1 MQICINYYH
10 TIKTDKKSCQINI
23 FYEINLGYHIFMYQ
37 VFLFIIF
44 PLFSVL
50 LYSFNIEFTFY
61 GIKIIKFFLQY
72 KKFDLTSVSL
82 MNPNAGHFIKFR
94 IHNVQIIKVHCIVL
108 FPIKSR
114 HIKLRTKIVLFAIL
128 SHFNFFFKLNLN
140 LFFLSHRFSTS
151 VVKYF

>member
-1 MQICINYYH
+1 
-10 TIKTDKKSCQINI
+10 
-23 FYEINLGYHIFMYQ
+23 MYQ

-94 IHNVQIIKVHCIVL
+94 IHNVQIIKLHCIVL

-128 SHFNFFFKLNLN
+128 SHFNFFFFKLNLN
-140 LFFLSHRFSTS
+140 LFFLFSS
-151 VVKYF
+151 FLNFSCQVFLKVKHKFVLFSYEKITNYLLFKNIWTNLEGSR